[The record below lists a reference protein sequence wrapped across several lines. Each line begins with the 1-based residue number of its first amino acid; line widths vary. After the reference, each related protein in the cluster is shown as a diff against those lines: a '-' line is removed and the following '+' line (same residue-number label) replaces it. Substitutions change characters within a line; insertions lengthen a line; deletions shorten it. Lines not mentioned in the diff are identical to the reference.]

1 MSPGLLLPSR
11 LTAMAPTK
19 WRRHRNPSVAVIR
32 WRSPVAKRP
41 RVNERTWLSLR
52 WQLYRPYSL
61 WRTSLQAS
69 EFIRHL
75 NLIRTSLFT

>member
-1 MSPGLLLPSR
+1 MSPGLLLPSK
-11 LTAMAPTK
+11 LSATAPTK
-19 WRRHRNPSVAVIR
+19 WQELRNLSAAVIR
-32 WRSPVAKRP
+32 SRSPAAKRP
-41 RVNERTWLSLR
+41 RVNEWTSSSLCWR
-52 WQLYRPYSL
+52 IYRQCSL